1 MIQTN
6 TDHAEALIAS
16 FDKTGITFNDRSATL
31 EAITDGREI
40 RYDDAGNPNITYD
53 GQVLPLA
60 DALTRFAFDRRDLV
74 DGRTL
79 PKQGAGGGRVGTL
92 SKADLPDYKA
102 KAAFIA
108 ENGGDAYERLPLNPP
123 ASGELKY
130 REDYYALS
138 RSEKVKLI
146 EKHGSDFATTLPRRP
161 SGQPLGAFI
170 ANDKLAELKK
180 IRPGSR

>member
-1 MIQTN
+1 MSN
-6 TDHAEALIAS
+6 TDRADTLIAS
-16 FDKTGITFNDRSATL
+16 FDATNIKFNDRSAAL
-31 EAITDGREI
+31 EAITEGREI
-40 RYDDAGNPNITYD
+40 TYDEAGNPSIVYD
-53 GQVLPLA
+53 GQTLPLS

-92 SKADLPDYKA
+92 SKADLVDYKA

-108 ENGGDAYERLPLNPP
+108 ENGGDAYERLPLKPP
-123 ASGELKY
+123 ASTELKY
-130 REDYYALS
+130 REAYYALS

-146 EKHGSDFATTLPRRP
+146 EKHGANFAATLPKRP
-161 SGQPLGAFI
+161 TGQPLGTFI

-180 IRPGSR
+180 IRPNG